1 MKRISQQQ
9 EGFVLMIVVLALL
22 VIAVIALV
30 FKRVQLASL

>member
-9 EGFVLMIVVLALL
+9 EGFVLMMVMLVLIVIAVLAL
-22 VIAVIALV
+22 I